1 VRTGDARTMSAA
13 STRKPFR
20 ATLLAAEQLQAIV
33 PDSLI
38 HANLLATADARCLG
52 TVQMIYDAYLV
63 LQ

>member
-1 VRTGDARTMSAA
+1 MSAA